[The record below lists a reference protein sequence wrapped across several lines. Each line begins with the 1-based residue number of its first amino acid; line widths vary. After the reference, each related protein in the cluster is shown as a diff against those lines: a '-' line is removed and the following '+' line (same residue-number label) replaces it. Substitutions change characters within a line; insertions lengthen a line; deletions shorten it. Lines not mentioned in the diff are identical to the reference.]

1 MADNLNYFSDDEES
15 EWLAN
20 IDPSL
25 SDKSNEEKQLDDSEI
40 SSFIEENR
48 NSNTTKKTK
57 TDLNVW
63 TRWCNSKNER
73 RPMEDISPEELNSL
87 LAHFFIKVRK
97 LNGEEFEPGTLTSFQ
112 RSFDRY
118 LRWLKTVFCF
128 FESYRT
134 RSRII

>member
-1 MADNLNYFSDDEES
+1 MAEDLNYFSDNKES

-25 SDKSNEEKQLDDSEI
+25 SDKSNEKKQLDDCEI
-40 SSFIEENR
+40 LSFIEENR

-63 TRWCNSKNER
+63 PRWCNSTNER
-73 RPMEDISPEELNSL
+73 RPMWDIPPEELNSL

-97 LNGEEFEPGTLTSFQ
+97 LNEKSSSQEL
-112 RSFDRY
+112 
-118 LRWLKTVFCF
+118 
-128 FESYRT
+128 
-134 RSRII
+134 

>member
-25 SDKSNEEKQLDDSEI
+25 LDKSNEEKQLDDSEI

-48 NSNTTKKTK
+48 HGNTTKKTK

-63 TRWCNSKNER
+63 T
-73 RPMEDISPEELNSL
+73 P
-87 LAHFFIKVRK
+87 
-97 LNGEEFEPGTLTSFQ
+97 
-112 RSFDRY
+112 
-118 LRWLKTVFCF
+118 
-128 FESYRT
+128 
-134 RSRII
+134 